1 MESLKRKATNVE
13 KKVSSNKDTSK
24 HGSIKLFTVKLQG
37 LAYNHK
43 KKDIKQFFRPLKAK
57 SVRVPAK
64 IKGIAYVGFK
74 TEQHRRKALLKNKSF
89 LGINCNYES
98 FILRN
103 FLLVLCIFIFRWEA
117 NIRNKIRNKRPKV

>member
-1 MESLKRKATNVE
+1 MESLKRKATNVGKE
-13 KKVSSNKDTSK
+13 VLSNKDTSK

-57 SVRVPAK
+57 SIRVPAK

-74 TEQHRRKALLKNKSF
+74 TEQHMRKALLKNKSF
-89 LGINCNYES
+89 LGTNVNCNYES
-98 FILRN
+98 FI
-103 FLLVLCIFIFRWEA
+103 
-117 NIRNKIRNKRPKV
+117 